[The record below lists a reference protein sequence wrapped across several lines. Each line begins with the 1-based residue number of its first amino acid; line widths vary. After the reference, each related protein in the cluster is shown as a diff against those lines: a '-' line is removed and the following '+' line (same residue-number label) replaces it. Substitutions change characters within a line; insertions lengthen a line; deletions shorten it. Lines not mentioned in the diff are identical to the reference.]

1 MAHQQQRDFCLSVKD
16 RFPAFFVGKWVLD
29 IGSLD
34 VNGNNQ
40 YLFEDSGYIGVDLLP
55 GRNVD
60 LASMGHEL
68 QFPDASFDVIIS
80 TECFEHDMHY
90 AKTLRNIYRMLKPGG
105 LFLFSCATTG
115 RPEHGTRRT
124 TPQDAPLTHHLGE
137 WGDYYKNLEEGDVRE
152 VLDVDAL
159 FSAYEFST
167 QHQTH
172 DLYFWGFKT
181 GDFEHRTDYSFLMD
195 NSPVQERAQKIVRLT
210 AELEQS
216 HALTQQLRQAAARQD
231 EQLRAS
237 QLQCETLAQSL
248 SEETARGEAARRALE
263 EQTARA
269 AALENELAETSTR
282 LRQLTAELRRTQ
294 DGLVVSS
301 ANRAAAEA
309 RVRVLDAEVKQ
320 QSLILQKVYGSKS
333 WALTRPLR
341 FLGRLGRGEFALAFD
356 PFTRH
361 PRVRDMLTTARR
373 ARNAMGY
380 VARGDF
386 KGLRERV
393 SAHRRDAAI
402 AGHAM
407 LAHGDPA
414 ATWGIL
420 TPGHTLFVAE
430 LIAERLRTHGWQ
442 VEIMTVPPA
451 EFSHRLYI
459 VLAPQVFDRL
469 PPGEK
474 RIAYQLEQSVSSR
487 WFTDAYC
494 ATLEQ
499 SLAVLEYSMVNL
511 AFLATKGVVYPHV
524 NYLPIGAT
532 TQFAAH
538 VAAPGKKHDVLFYG
552 DSLSSP
558 RRRRLLEAAQAKFN
572 VHVVNDRFGDAMIQ
586 TIKASR
592 VVLNLHYYDDALLE
606 MPRIQ
611 ECLSLGVPVVSEAA
625 QDQDDY
631 PEVMGGVSFFEQGSI
646 EGMLRALDEA
656 LARESVDTSA
666 SVRESQARFAFMFDR
681 FLIAMGLLPTSHFRM
696 MHPPLPA
703 EADTFGL
710 SLPETIARRR
720 IFEDVRPADCV
731 IFDGMRRRPGW
742 VGCGMSYAALAR
754 HALAHG
760 KTSITVMEDDV
771 LLPEDYEAGLQVIR
785 RHLDSRADW
794 DVFAGVI
801 ASLHPETRVLAVQEV
816 DGRTFV
822 TLDKMTSMVF
832 NIYSETALKMFG
844 VWNPE
849 DCDAMAN
856 TIDRFLE
863 NQVSIRVVTTLP
875 YFVGHRE
882 DVYSTL
888 WGFEN
893 SRYSELI
900 AESEVL
906 LRQKVEAFLTESGQV
921 SGQA

>member
-1 MAHQQQRDFCLSVKD
+1 MAHQQQRDFCLSVKE
-16 RFPAFFVGKWVLD
+16 RFPAFFTGKWVLD

-105 LFLFSCATTG
+105 LFVFSCATTG

-124 TPQDAPLTHHLGE
+124 TPQDAPLTHHLGD

-152 VLDVDAL
+152 VLDVDQL
-159 FSAYEFST
+159 FSNFAFST

-181 GDFEHRTDYSFLMD
+181 GEFEHRTDYSFLMED
-195 NSPVQERAQKIVRLT
+195 SPGRQRVAALEAALVQQRADAQAQLEAASVTHGELLGESQRQSQALT
-210 AELEQS
+210 A
-216 HALTQQLRQAAARQD
+216 ALA
-231 EQLRAS
+231 
-237 QLQCETLAQSL
+237 
-248 SEETARGEAARRALE
+248 

-269 AALENELAETSTR
+269 DALATELADTQTR
-282 LRQLTAELRRTQ
+282 LRQITAELRRTQ

-309 RVRVLDAEVKQ
+309 RTRVLEEEVTQ
-320 QSLILQKVYGSKS
+320 QSLLLQKIHTSKS
-333 WALTRPLR
+333 WALTKPLR
-341 FLGRLGRGEFALAFD
+341 FAGRLGRGEFALAFD
-356 PFTRH
+356 PFTRNR
-361 PRVRDMLTTARR
+361 RVRDMLTTARR
-373 ARNAMGY
+373 AKNAMGY

-402 AGHAM
+402 AGHAA
-407 LAHGDPA
+407 LAHGDPG

-430 LIAERLRTHGWQ
+430 MIAERLRAHDWQ

-451 EFSHRLYI
+451 VFSHRLYI

-511 AFLATKGVVYPHV
+511 GFLATKGVVYPHV
-524 NYLPIGAT
+524 HYLPIGAT
-532 TQFAAH
+532 PSFAPH
-538 VAAPGKKHDVLFYG
+538 IEAAEKTVDILFYG

-558 RRRRLLEAAQAKFN
+558 RRRRLLEAAQAEFK
-572 VHVVNDRFGDAMIQ
+572 VQVVNDRFGDAMLE
-586 TIKASR
+586 TIKSAR

-611 ECLSLGVPVVSEAA
+611 ECLSLGVPVVSEMA

-631 PEVMGGVSFFEQGSI
+631 PELGDAVTFFEQGSI
-646 EGMLRALDEA
+646 DGMLAALRTA
-656 LARESVDTSA
+656 LARGAVDTTPA
-666 SVRESQARFAFMFDR
+666 VEASQARFAFMFDR
-681 FLIAMGLLPTSHFRM
+681 FLIAMGLLPSSHFRV

-703 EADTFGL
+703 QADTFGL

-720 IFEDVRPADCV
+720 VFDEVRPANCV

-754 HALAHG
+754 HALHHG
-760 KTSITVMEDDV
+760 LSTITVMEDDV
-771 LLPEDYEAGLQVIR
+771 VLPEDYETGLEAIH
-785 RHLDSRADW
+785 RHLASRADW

-801 ASLHPETRVLAVQEV
+801 ASLHADTRVLAVEEV
-816 DGRTFV
+816 EGRTFV

-844 VWNPE
+844 VWNP
-849 DCDAMAN
+849 DDSDAIAN

-882 DVYSTL
+882 EVYSTL

-900 AESEVL
+900 AESEAL
-906 LRQKVEAFLTESGQV
+906 LRQKVEAFRNAAAADV
-921 SGQA
+921 VDAA